1 MHFKL
6 ETALK
11 AELQNFGIYTE
22 NKKARWTDY
31 PPGFKNRGKRTR
43 TLDIWFW
50 RPTFY
55 RLNYTPIKAPR
66 VGLEPTT
73 HRLTADC
80 STTEL
85 SRIIFESGNHLLS
98 QAASHQVSSAV
109 YVLTIV
115 FGMETGVPHRRIIT
129 RYSFL
134 IYSLSSPLLGL
145 PAFLP
150 CTICTLSRLSLI
162 IRFLN
167 ISYTFKTE

>member
-1 MHFKL
+1 MRIYSFAHINYKKPPELNMHFKL

-85 SRIIFESGNHLLS
+85 SRNINNMLLRKRRRWDLNPCAAINDLSAFQANPFNHLGTS
-98 QAASHQVSSAV
+98 PKG
-109 YVLTIV
+109 LTNNK
-115 FGMETGVPHRRIIT
+115 H
-129 RYSFL
+129 
-134 IYSLSSPLLGL
+134 
-145 PAFLP
+145 
-150 CTICTLSRLSLI
+150 TI
-162 IRFLN
+162 
-167 ISYTFKTE
+167 